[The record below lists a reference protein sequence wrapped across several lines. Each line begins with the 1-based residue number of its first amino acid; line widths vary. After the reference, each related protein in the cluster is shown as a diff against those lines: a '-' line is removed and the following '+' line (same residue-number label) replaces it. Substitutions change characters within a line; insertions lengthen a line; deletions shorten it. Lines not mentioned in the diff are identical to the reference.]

1 MWPKNISIAAL
12 VLTSTPDHLGFKLQ
26 KYDLHHQE
34 RAIKNFA
41 SADAEFGRKIRELI
55 DTKYSSKPATTSG
68 AVQVKVHDNSDH
80 GIDDDDDDD
89 DDILKI

>member
-1 MWPKNISIAAL
+1 MYHCDQKISIAAL

-26 KYDLHHQE
+26 KYDLPRQE

-68 AVQVKVHDNSDH
+68 AVQVKVHDHDNND
-80 GIDDDDDDD
+80 
-89 DDILKI
+89 